1 MAYFTSSQKGDNK
14 EFIKDQVVWYYK
26 KGDTFPVKA
35 TIVARHEDGLPDI
48 YYTIKFSDGREKQTD
63 QMNLFDDKANSGGG
77 GGDGGGGGVEG
88 GWICAVC
95 TFENRAE
102 NNFECRICRTK
113 KPTDTQDTL
122 TAHLTELDSILAD
135 IGTEMK
141 NCEVVATEAFDNI
154 KLSIE
159 QCKGIFDNRFTFP
172 TETDQKRSC
181 FTKIQSL
188 ENKQALLK
196 HLSGLIKAGFDDE
209 SLGSPRTLARVA
221 ERKREI
227 TTQLG
232 TAMRSNE
239 QVAYRYLD
247 SCMTAA
253 DEAIVS
259 TKKELRESMILIQNK
274 IISTVAQFDKKMDA
288 IRERSV
294 GCLEES
300 SERRKLCIKLELF
313 NGREQIIELILKIL
327 M

>member
-1 MAYFTSSQKGDNK
+1 MAHFTSSQKGNNK

-26 KGDTFPVKA
+26 KGDAFPVKA
-35 TIVARHEDGLPDI
+35 TIVARHEDNLPDI

-63 QMNLFDDKANSGGG
+63 QKNLFDDKANNGGG
-77 GGDGGGGGVEG
+77 GGGEG

-113 KPTDTQDTL
+113 KPTDTQEAL

-141 NCEVVATEAFDNI
+141 NCEFVATEAFDTI
-154 KLSIE
+154 KSSIE
-159 QCKGIFDNRFTFP
+159 ECKAIFDNRFTFP

-196 HLSGLIKAGFDDE
+196 HLSGLIKAGFDSG
-209 SLGSPRTLARVA
+209 SLGSPPILKRVA
-221 ERKREI
+221 ARKSEI

-232 TAMRSNE
+232 AAMRSNE
-239 QVAYRYLD
+239 QEAYRYLD
-247 SCMTAA
+247 SCMTAT

-288 IRERSV
+288 IRECSV
-294 GCLEES
+294 GSLKES